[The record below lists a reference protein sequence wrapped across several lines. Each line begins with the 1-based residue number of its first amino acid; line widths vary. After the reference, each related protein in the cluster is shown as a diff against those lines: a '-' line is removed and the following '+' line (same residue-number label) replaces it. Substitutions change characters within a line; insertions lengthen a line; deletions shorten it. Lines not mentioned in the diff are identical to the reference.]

1 MKTFFKRFV
10 FLGVFLSMAMSFV
23 ACQSQVKEPSA
34 YWSND
39 YEETREK
46 AAKEN
51 KNILIFFSGEDWDT
65 YSTGLKDSIFYT
77 KDFVDNLSKEY
88 ELVHLDFSE
97 SLYSQAEVA
106 EDATEEEKAKAEELQ
121 AKLIEDT
128 TVANNFLVNS
138 MPTVLLVSPAGYVY
152 GAIPYDESV
161 TTVAQYVEQ
170 INGYKEAG
178 EKVASLTKELETKTG
193 VDKIAVIDGLFET
206 VLPSHQS
213 LLRDLAAEVPSLDP
227 DNVSGRRGEY
237 EVINAYNK
245 SYEAIMGMDVLGAVD
260 ILLEPIDS
268 GYLTTAQKQEL
279 YYQAAYFY
287 YMLGADYS
295 ENMMSLLKTGYNLDP
310 ASEIATTI
318 KMTMDQLQ
326 AIMDAEKTN
335 TGDEN

>member
-1 MKTFFKRFV
+1 
-10 FLGVFLSMAMSFV
+10 
-23 ACQSQVKEPSA
+23 
-34 YWSND
+34 
-39 YEETREK
+39 
-46 AAKEN
+46 
-51 KNILIFFSGEDWDT
+51 
-65 YSTGLKDSIFYT
+65 
-77 KDFVDNLSKEY
+77 
-88 ELVHLDFSE
+88 
-97 SLYSQAEVA
+97 
-106 EDATEEEKAKAEELQ
+106 
-121 AKLIEDT
+121 
-128 TVANNFLVNS
+128 

-193 VDKIAVIDGLFET
+193 VDKIAVIDSLFET

-268 GYLTTAQKQEL
+268 GYLTTAQKQ
-279 YYQAAYFY
+279 
-287 YMLGADYS
+287 
-295 ENMMSLLKTGYNLDP
+295 
-310 ASEIATTI
+310 
-318 KMTMDQLQ
+318 
-326 AIMDAEKTN
+326 
-335 TGDEN
+335 

>member
-1 MKTFFKRFV
+1 M
-10 FLGVFLSMAMSFV
+10 
-23 ACQSQVKEPSA
+23 
-34 YWSND
+34 
-39 YEETREK
+39 
-46 AAKEN
+46 
-51 KNILIFFSGEDWDT
+51 
-65 YSTGLKDSIFYT
+65 
-77 KDFVDNLSKEY
+77 
-88 ELVHLDFSE
+88 
-97 SLYSQAEVA
+97 
-106 EDATEEEKAKAEELQ
+106 
-121 AKLIEDT
+121 
-128 TVANNFLVNS
+128 
-138 MPTVLLVSPAGYVY
+138 Y

-295 ENMMSLLKTGYNLDP
+295 ENMMSLLKTGYDLDP